1 MSLARSRPA
10 RLSNAKAGGYPL
22 TANPAGDKTRASNPF
37 IADLP
42 RRGRMDP
49 LKLPLEQLL
58 YLRLGQFFD
67 QLHGR
72 SVPDLYRVLLD
83 QVDRAVL
90 RQALERADGQLGAAA
105 DFLDVDRNTL
115 SRKARRLKIDMQRA
129 SKFK

>member
-1 MSLARSRPA
+1 
-10 RLSNAKAGGYPL
+10 
-22 TANPAGDKTRASNPF
+22 
-37 IADLP
+37 
-42 RRGRMDP
+42 MDP

-67 QLHGR
+67 QLNGR

-90 RQALERADGQLGAAA
+90 RQALERADGQLGVAA
-105 DFLDVDRNTL
+105 DFLDLDRNTL
-115 SRKARRLKIDMQRA
+115 SRKAKRLKIGLQRS

>member
-1 MSLARSRPA
+1 
-10 RLSNAKAGGYPL
+10 
-22 TANPAGDKTRASNPF
+22 
-37 IADLP
+37 
-42 RRGRMDP
+42 MDP

-67 QLHGR
+67 QLNGR

-83 QVDRAVL
+83 QVDRAVF

-115 SRKARRLKIDMQRA
+115 SRKAKRLKIGMQRG